1 MKWKTNTSPSEQF
14 KILVANTVE
23 IEIIYN
29 TKILQPQVWMILT
42 DVGYHVKALCFIY
55 SQRLL
60 NYTQRKKLSTF
71 CSKTCP

>member
-29 TKILQPQVWMILT
+29 TKILQPQL
-42 DVGYHVKALCFIY
+42 
-55 SQRLL
+55 
-60 NYTQRKKLSTF
+60 
-71 CSKTCP
+71 